1 MFFLPTKETPILCQG
16 ITSNAGAVH
25 TELALAYGSNIV
37 AGTSPDKNV
46 RQFLGVPVYKTVA
59 EAVKVKS
66 PKVSV
71 VFATPTHALK
81 DVEDA
86 IKAGI
91 EMVVCITERMPM
103 HDALK
108 MKNLAEKTGVCLVG
122 PSSMGIGIVDQTVI
136 GSVPIHLFKKGK
148 IGVVGRSAS
157 LLWEAARQLSNFG
170 MGVSSVISL
179 GADHLIGT
187 SFVPVVKALLKDENT
202 ESILIVGQVHGQFE
216 YELAEFYQKQKNKK
230 PMWCYIP
237 GRSLDRSDKR
247 PLLGMQTVKFSDVI
261 DAKKQALTM
270 AGALW
275 IDSPDTFGK
284 IVKKGKSK

>member
-16 ITSNAGAVH
+16 ITSNAGAIH
-25 TELALAYGSNIV
+25 TELALAYGSHIV
-37 AGTSPDKNV
+37 AGTSPDKNI

-59 EAVKVKS
+59 EAVKMKK
-66 PKVSV
+66 PQISV

-91 EMVVCITERMPM
+91 QMIVCITERVPM

-108 MKNLAEKTGVCLVG
+108 MRQLADEAGVCLLG
-122 PSSMGIGIVDQTVI
+122 PSSMGIGVVDQTVV

-148 IGVVGRSAS
+148 ISIVGRSAS
-157 LLWEAARQLSNFG
+157 LLWEVARQLSNLG
-170 MGVSSVISL
+170 LGISSVISL

-187 SFVPVVKALLKDENT
+187 SFVPVVKALLANDSTQE
-202 ESILIVGQVHGQFE
+202 IVVIGQVHGQFE
-216 YELAEFYQKQKNKK
+216 YELAQFYKKQKNKK
-230 PMWCYIP
+230 TMWCYIP

-247 PLLGMQTVKFSDVI
+247 PLLGMQTVKFSEVI
-261 DAKKQALTM
+261 EAKKAALVE
-270 AGALW
+270 AGAFW
-275 IDSPDTFGK
+275 IDNPETFGK
-284 IVKKGKSK
+284 MVKKGNKK

>member
-59 EAVKVKS
+59 EAVKAKN

-108 MKNLAEKTGVCLVG
+108 MKHMAEKAGVCLVG

-157 LLWEAARQLSNFG
+157 LLWEVARQLSNSG
-170 MGVSSVISL
+170 LGVSSVVSL

-187 SFVPVVKALLKDENT
+187 SFVPVVKALLKDETT
-202 ESILIVGQVHGQFE
+202 EGILIVGQVHGQFE
-216 YELAEFYQKQKNKK
+216 YELAEFYKKQKNQK

-247 PLLGMQTVKFSDVI
+247 PLLGMQTVKFADVI
-261 DAKKQALTM
+261 DAKKQALIA

>member
-59 EAVKVKS
+59 EAVKVKN

-71 VFATPTHALK
+71 VFATPT
-81 DVEDA
+81 DA

-108 MKNLAEKTGVCLVG
+108 MKNLAEKAGVCLVG

-136 GSVPIHLFKKGK
+136 GSVPIHLFKKGR
-148 IGVVGRSAS
+148 ISVVGRSAS
-157 LLWEAARQLSNFG
+157 LLWEAARQLSNSG
-170 MGVSSVISL
+170 IGVSSVISL

-187 SFVPVVKALLKDENT
+187 SFVPVVQALLKDENT
-202 ESILIVGQVHGQFE
+202 EGILIVGQVHGQFE

-284 IVKKGKSK
+284 IIKKGKSK